1 MKSSKASQERHFTR
15 PLSQHL
21 LLLRDDGSPTSPTRI
36 LSTSG
41 ESVGQYPN
49 QDFEGVD
56 GTSCRG
62 QYLHLSQRFVIS
74 VSLYRYITT
83 RYRPFRM

>member
-41 ESVGQYPN
+41 ESVGNTRIKILQ
-49 QDFEGVD
+49 ESMVRAVGVNI
-56 GTSCRG
+56 
-62 QYLHLSQRFVIS
+62 LHLSQRFVIG